1 MPDVEYMLFCCR
13 DLEHT
18 CGFRVQSKTKEEAME
33 HARAH
38 MTSEHG
44 MTEIP
49 KETERK
55 IEEAIKPVMSRSK
68 A

>member
-13 DLEHT
+13 DVEHP
-18 CGFRVQSKTKEEAME
+18 CGFSVQAKTKEEAME

-38 MTSEHG
+38 MAREHD
-44 MTEIP
+44 MEEIP

-55 IEEAIKPVMSRSK
+55 IEESIKPVK
-68 A
+68 VEE